1 MTKKVA
7 NIHAAF
13 LHVENNIFILLF
25 LLKLSLF

>member
-13 LHVENNIFILLF
+13 LHVENNIFILF
-25 LLKLSLF
+25 LLKLLLF